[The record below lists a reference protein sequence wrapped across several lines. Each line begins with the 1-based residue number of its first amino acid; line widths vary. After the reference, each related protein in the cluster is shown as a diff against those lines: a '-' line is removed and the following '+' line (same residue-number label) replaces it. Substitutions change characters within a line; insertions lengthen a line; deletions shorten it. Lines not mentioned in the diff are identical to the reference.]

1 MGDNINFSDRTFE
14 LVHSADY
21 ALRTFCL
28 ALQSDN
34 YPESISTRLHQ
45 HASEV
50 YSPSLQ
56 LHRFRA
62 VEPYEVSSQIQC
74 KDCHRS
80 LQGTI
85 YGYGQNS
92 KGACAFGQNFA
103 DTTGL
108 PWSTPPAGA
117 SDGGTGLP
125 TTFIALN
132 NPQFDGSAS
141 CGTCVWFRG
150 TGE

>member
-1 MGDNINFSDRTFE
+1 MHLHWLCNQTFTQIRFQ
-14 LVHSADY
+14 LGY
-21 ALRTFCL
+21 
-28 ALQSDN
+28 
-34 YPESISTRLHQ
+34 ISMHLKFIQ
-45 HASEV
+45 
-50 YSPSLQ
+50 PSLQ
-56 LHRFRA
+56 LHRFG
-62 VEPYEVSSQIQC
+62 EPNEVSSQTQC
-74 KDCHRS
+74 KGSHRS

-92 KGACAFGQNFA
+92 KGACAFGKNFA

-108 PWSTPPAGA
+108 PWSTAPAGA
-117 SDGGTGLP
+117 SEGGTGLP

-150 TGE
+150 TGESQCQAHHA